1 MYSRPR
7 LSWVGTLK
15 MIKINLELLTD
26 IDKLL
31 TVEKGIRGG
40 IYLSVSGYK
49 LTDKYKNNY
58 DGCNYYM
65 SLCKSNLYDE
75 PLSQVDS
82 KYIQLC

>member
-1 MYSRPR
+1 MYSEPR

-40 IYLSVSGYK
+40 IYFSVSGYK
-49 LTDKYKNNY
+49 LINKYKNNY
-58 DGCNYYM
+58 DGCSYYM
-65 SLCKSNLYDE
+65 YLCKSNLYDE
-75 PLSQVDS
+75 PLS
-82 KYIQLC
+82 

>member
-1 MYSRPR
+1 
-7 LSWVGTLK
+7 